1 MRISAALA
9 AIAVTGV
16 IASLVAAGCSP
27 VSSGA
32 EGVSCTEQSDCNSGL
47 TCLPY
52 LQINADGGCASLA
65 TACLQKCETNEDCA
79 NLAPGFACMTSCGGT
94 FACEPEMI
102 FTDTDTDAG
111 AVADADAG
119 SPRDAADAQGQ

>member
-1 MRISAALA
+1 LGALA
-9 AIAVTGV
+9 VAGV

-27 VSSGA
+27 VTSGS

-52 LQINADGGCASLA
+52 LQVNADGGCASLA

-79 NLAPGFACMTSCGGT
+79 NLAPGFACMTSCGGA
-94 FACEPEMI
+94 FVCEPEMVLP
-102 FTDTDTDAG
+102 DTDAG
-111 AVADADAG
+111 AVFDADAG
-119 SPRDAADAQGQ
+119 SPVDAADAQGQ